1 MRRYGLRDDQWDRI
15 KDFCLGVKGTWAAR
29 RKIIDCLS
37 RPFST
42 DLELGV
48 PGVIYPSGLAIGKR
62 SSTFQP
68 VGEERGFRG
77 HLQTVGQ
84 RSRNE
89 YMIIDATIVRAINTA
104 PVREKNGAQAIG
116 RSRGGLTTKIH
127 VLVDALGN
135 PFRLMLT
142 PGQDHDLTGAEPLLE
157 TANPRPLSA
166 TRLTTPIR

>member
-1 MRRYGLRDDQWDRI
+1 MRRYGLRDDQCGSDLS
-15 KDFCLGVKGTWAAR
+15 DFLPGRERAR
-29 RKIIDCLS
+29 GRHGGRSIDCLS

-42 DLELGV
+42 DLELRC
-48 PGVIYPSGLAIGKR
+48 PWRDLPRSGLADWKTIHQR
-62 SSTFQP
+62 FQP

-77 HLQTVGQ
+77 HLQNCWPAITTIAIHDDRRHHCARPSTQ
-84 RSRNE
+84 RRC
-89 YMIIDATIVRAINTA
+89 AR
-104 PVREKNGAQAIG
+104 KNGAQAIG

-157 TANPRPLSA
+157 EDG
-166 TRLTTPIR
+166 